1 MFQDRIRH
9 GHFLAILALSL
20 GVFVSACAGTRTRT
34 VLIPRFATGES
45 RVAQP
50 DLGGDLFRIDRDVAD
65 QKFTLL
71 AVAVGNT
78 LTVGARVKGSFAGN
92 VIWHVGNRQLKFVL
106 GARQLPAEIP
116 IEVMGELAGSNLVG
130 RATESQGLRQ
140 VDIDLPL
147 DTLTKGNGA
156 LQVRFLLGD
165 GGASVSIPATGAL
178 RGVYILR

>member
-9 GHFLAILALSL
+9 GHFRASLALGL
-20 GVFVSACAGTRTRT
+20 GVFVGACAGTRTR
-34 VLIPRFATGES
+34 VALIPRFAAGES
-45 RVAQP
+45 RVAKP
-50 DLGGDLFRIDRDVAD
+50 DLGGDLFRIDRDVAG

-92 VIWHVGNRQLKFVL
+92 VTWRVGNHQLKFVL
-106 GARQLPAEIP
+106 GARQPPAEIP
-116 IEVMGELAGSNLVG
+116 IEVMGELAGSNFVG
-130 RATESQGLRQ
+130 RATGSQSFRQ

-147 DTLTKGNGA
+147 DTLTNGNGA
-156 LQVRFLLGD
+156 LQVRFIPGD
-165 GGASVSIPATGAL
+165 GGAAVSIPATGAL